1 MENMPKRKKFKIK
14 ILKIFILISI
24 TPLLIISLSNL
35 YLVIETRKQ
44 NIAELQ
50 NLAIENASEKVKKIL
65 NQEIEW
71 LNLVVSGSS
80 SEQGNVIK
88 KITEINPNNL
98 IFFIKSVYESSG
110 NIKKINFIDKDGSI
124 IIQIDENNTINLKQ
138 YYQEET
144 ELVYTTNINPVNK
157 IDDNAFS
164 QPDFKTAISG
174 QNYLGS
180 LEYIDNKPI
189 MRLASQIENQD
200 REIIGVISAEI
211 DLETIQ
217 TIISKIQLGG
227 TGFVYLIDNNGN
239 LIASSNE
246 EFADTGDNLKPINLV
261 NNVVLGNF
269 HDGLD
274 KDDEYVNSLGD
285 KVIFAGQPMGMV
297 NWFVVSEWPKNDAFS
312 VIDNILKQA
321 IIIIILSLIA
331 VIVICLLIARQ
342 VVKPIEILKRG
353 AEQISKGNLDH
364 RINLK
369 TKDEFETLSEEF
381 NKMIKILKENKEL
394 KDEFVFIAAH
404 ELRTP
409 VTAIKGYLSMILDK
423 SFGKVPLK
431 IEENLK
437 IVNGSNER
445 LVQLVQDLLQ
455 IARSDTGKMKIN
467 LTPLSISESVKA
479 TINELKSLTDEK
491 GLKIKYIELADDKK
505 IQADGYKL
513 KEVLTNLI
521 GNSIKYTLNK
531 PHGIEKTIPRGKG
544 GIEISHEIQDKYLI
558 THIKDHG
565 MGMSPENV
573 KKLFT
578 KFYRV
583 QSDKTADI
591 EGTGLGL
598 FICKEIVERMNGKIW
613 VKSELGK
620 GSTFNFKLLLA

>member
-1 MENMPKRKKFKIK
+1 MEIKPKRKKFKIK

-35 YLVIETRKQ
+35 YLVIKTRQQ

-50 NLAIENASEKVKKIL
+50 NLAISNAGEKVKKFL
-65 NQEIEW
+65 NQKIEG
-71 LNLVVSGSS
+71 LNLVVSGSP
-80 SEQGNVIK
+80 SEQGKVTK
-88 KITEINPNNL
+88 KLTEINPNNL
-98 IFFIKSVYESSG
+98 IFFIKSVQKTSD
-110 NIKKINFIDKDGSI
+110 NIKKINFIDQDGSI
-124 IIQIDENNTINLKQ
+124 IVQMKENNINIKK

-144 ELVYTTNINPVNK
+144 KLVYKTKINVVDK
-157 IDDNAFS
+157 IDSNVS
-164 QPDFKTAISG
+164 RQPDFKTAIAG
-174 QNYLGS
+174 QNYFGS
-180 LEYIDNKPI
+180 LEYNNKPI

-211 DLETIQ
+211 DLEPIQ
-217 TIISKIQLGG
+217 IIISKIKLGG
-227 TGFVYLIDNNGN
+227 TGFVYLIDGNGN
-239 LIASSNE
+239 LIASSNKK
-246 EFADTGDNLKPINLV
+246 FANIGDNLKHINLANDV
-261 NNVVLGNF
+261 MSGNF

-274 KDDEYVNSLGD
+274 KHDRYINPLGD
-285 KVIFAGQPMGMV
+285 EVIFAGQPMGTV
-297 NWFVVSEWPKNDAFS
+297 NWFVATEWPKDDAFS

-321 IIIIILSLIA
+321 IIIIILSLIL
-331 VIVICLLIARQ
+331 VIIICLLIARQ
-342 VVKPIEILKRG
+342 IVKPIKMLKHS

-364 RINLK
+364 HINLK
-369 TKDEFETLSEEF
+369 TKDEFETLGEEF
-381 NKMIKILKENKEL
+381 NEMIKILKENKEL

-423 SFGKVPLK
+423 SFGKVPAK

-455 IARSDTGKMKIN
+455 IARSDAGKMKID
-467 LTPLSISESVKA
+467 LVPLSIGEAVKA
-479 TINELKSLTDEK
+479 TINELKSLTDK
-491 GLKIKYIELADDKK
+491 KDLKIKYIELADDKK
-505 IQADGYKL
+505 VKADAYKL

-521 GNSIKYTLNK
+521 GNAIKYTLDK
-531 PHGIEKTIPRGKG
+531 PHGIEKIIPRGKG
-544 GIEISHEIQDKYLI
+544 DIEISHEIKDKYLI

-565 MGMSPENV
+565 MGMSLENI

-583 QSDKTADI
+583 QSKETAKI

-598 FICKEIVERMNGKIW
+598 FICKEIIERMGGKIW
-613 VKSELGK
+613 VKSTLGK
-620 GSTFNFKLLLA
+620 GSTFSFKLLIA

>member
-1 MENMPKRKKFKIK
+1 METKPKRKKFKIK
-14 ILKIFILISI
+14 ILKIFISISI
-24 TPLLIISLSNL
+24 APLLIISLSNL

-50 NLAIENASEKVKKIL
+50 SLAIGNASEKVKKFL
-65 NQEIEW
+65 NQQIEM

-80 SEQGNVIK
+80 SEQGVVTK
-88 KITEINPNNL
+88 KLTEINPNNL
-98 IFFIKSVYESSG
+98 IFFIKSVHESSG

-124 IIQIDENNTINLKQ
+124 IVQIDENNTINLKK
-138 YYQEET
+138 YYQEKT

-157 IDDNAFS
+157 IDDNVFS

-174 QNYLGS
+174 QNYFGS
-180 LEYIDNKPI
+180 LEYSDNKPI

-211 DLETIQ
+211 DLEPIQ
-217 TIISKIQLGG
+217 NIINKIQLGNI
-227 TGFVYLIDNNGN
+227 GFVYLIDSNGN

-246 EFADTGDNLKPINLV
+246 KFANIGDNLKHINLT
-261 NNVVLGNF
+261 NDVVSGNF
-269 HDGLD
+269 HDGLG
-274 KDDEYVNSLGD
+274 KDDRYINSIGD
-285 KVIFAGQPMGMV
+285 EVIFAGRPMGMV
-297 NWFVVSEWPKNDAFS
+297 NWFVVSEWPKDDAFS

-321 IIIIILSLIA
+321 IVIIILSLIL
-331 VIVICLLIARQ
+331 VIIICLLIARQ
-342 VVKPIEILKRG
+342 IVKPIKILKHG

-423 SFGKVPLK
+423 SFGAVPPK

-455 IARSDTGKMKIN
+455 IARSDTGKMKID
-467 LTPLSISESVKA
+467 LAPLSISEPIKE
-479 TINELKSLTDEK
+479 TIKELKSLTDEK

-505 IQADGYKL
+505 IKADAYKL
-513 KEVLTNLI
+513 KELLTNLI
-521 GNSIKYTLNK
+521 GNSIKYTLD
-531 PHGIEKTIPRGKG
+531 KG
-544 GIEISHEIQDKYLI
+544 DIEISHKIQGKYLI

-565 MGMSPENV
+565 MGMSLENV

-583 QSDKTADI
+583 QSKKTAEI

-598 FICKEIVERMNGKIW
+598 FICKEIVKRMGGKIW
-613 VKSELGK
+613 VKSKLGK
-620 GSTFNFKLLLA
+620 GSTFSFKLQLA